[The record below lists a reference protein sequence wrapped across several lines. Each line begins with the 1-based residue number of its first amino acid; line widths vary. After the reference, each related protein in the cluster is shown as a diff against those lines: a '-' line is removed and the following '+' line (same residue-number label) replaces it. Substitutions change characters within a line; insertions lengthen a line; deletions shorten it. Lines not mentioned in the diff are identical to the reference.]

1 MHHFFKLLRL
11 KTPPDKFV
19 FFTVC
24 FLQGGGGTV
33 SLWQQSGS
41 SLTVKLFVF
50 DKINS
55 NFLSKSVVG
64 FLVGTSLGIH
74 GQI

>member
-1 MHHFFKLLRL
+1 M
-11 KTPPDKFV
+11 
-19 FFTVC
+19 
-24 FLQGGGGTV
+24 

-41 SLTVKLFVF
+41 SLTVKFFVF

-64 FLVGTSLGIH
+64 FLVGLSLRIH
-74 GQI
+74 AQI